1 MPARERSA
9 QCREECTI
17 GGSELGPLYLAVQH
31 VELVAEHGD
40 LDILGVLASRASEQH
55 AEEPARH
62 EVEERQGHRRIIP

>member
-62 EVEERQGHRRIIP
+62 EVEEGQGHRRIIP